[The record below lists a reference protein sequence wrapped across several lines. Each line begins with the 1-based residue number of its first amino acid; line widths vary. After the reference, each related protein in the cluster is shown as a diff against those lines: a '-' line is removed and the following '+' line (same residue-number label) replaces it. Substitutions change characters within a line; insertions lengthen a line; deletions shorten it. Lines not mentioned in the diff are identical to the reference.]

1 MKALGASYFKLSL
14 NKQRDKERVA
24 ITPHEFGFHV
34 PQKRVVDGVVLFRPN
49 CAVSISS
56 QTNMGSDS
64 SEEAIQTVSSDH
76 PKTVRVRF
84 KLHKQCA
91 FGQQFLVVGDDPNL
105 GLWDPSEGVPL
116 NWSEGHVWAAEVDVP
131 CGKVISYKFVL
142 EEMAGAVMWQPGPD
156 RVLET
161 WDTGKTISVSE
172 DWDSPDFQNV
182 VEEEPVA
189 VDDLNQPSLIDEK
202 AEEEGVD
209 GNVPSLLSS
218 EDLGREVVEEG
229 DDVMREE
236 LDGDEHMSDYSDE
249 PVMLLVAENIT
260 EEKNSSASDGLMSV
274 AGKEE
279 EETRALGD
287 HGKVAMSGSDS
298 SSLKNETRVVK
309 DDEVP
314 VLVPGLATL
323 PAAEEAEAEEAEAET
338 EASSTDRSTTD
349 LSDEIE
355 DSIDSNQKNS
365 KTFED
370 APAESDGIEDS
381 ADLNPRNDSVV
392 EDTTTAAAAIEPEIR
407 VSTEKPGRLNREKQI
422 LDNDVQW
429 GRRALHK
436 FLANLGFMQH
446 S

>member
-1 MKALGASYFKLSL
+1 
-14 NKQRDKERVA
+14 
-24 ITPHEFGFHV
+24 
-34 PQKRVVDGVVLFRPN
+34 
-49 CAVSISS
+49 
-56 QTNMGSDS
+56 MGSDS
-64 SEEAIQTVSSDH
+64 SEAILTVSSDQ

-116 NWSEGHVWAAEVDVP
+116 NWSEGHVWTAEVDVP

-161 WDTGKTISVSE
+161 WDTDKTIAVSE
-172 DWDSPDFQNV
+172 DWDSPDFQSV

-189 VDDLNQPSLIDEK
+189 VDDLNESSSI
-202 AEEEGVD
+202 AEEAGEEGVD
-209 GNVPSLLSS
+209 GDVPSLLIS
-218 EDLGREVVEEG
+218 EDLGQGVMEEG
-229 DDVMREE
+229 DDVMLEE
-236 LDGDEHMSDYSDE
+236 LDGDEHMSDHSDE
-249 PVMLLVAENIT
+249 PVMLLVAENII
-260 EEKNSSASDGLMSV
+260 EGKKSSASDGLMSV
-274 AGKEE
+274 DGKEE
-279 EETRALGD
+279 EETTALGD
-287 HGKVAMSGSDS
+287 HGKVAMSVGDS
-298 SSLKNETRVVK
+298 SSLKNETRVVM

-323 PAAEEAEAEEAEAET
+323 PAAEEAEAET

-349 LSDEIE
+349 LSDETE

-370 APAESDGIEDS
+370 AAAESDEIEDS

-392 EDTTTAAAAIEPEIR
+392 EDTEAAAAIEPEIR